1 MLTST
6 TSTPQWRLGHL
17 PFDIIHLFYIEKKM
31 FEVARL
37 IIFIQLIIL
46 SIIIVL
52 AWIYIL
58 PIIFI
63 RRLHTVTNILT
74 CNVCL
79 VCFLGSLHWIVYRVF
94 DGFYSTD
101 LNKCILSC
109 TIIPYFQTLIN
120 CLMIYAFLMITINRF
135 FLVTYPNKRLFKR
148 LKWCFISFVVQWLL
162 AIILPLPYFTL
173 SFEVIAFTLIINIV
187 CFFNV

>member
-1 MLTST
+1 
-6 TSTPQWRLGHL
+6 
-17 PFDIIHLFYIEKKM
+17 M

-63 RRLHTVTNILT
+63 RRLHTVSNLLT

-79 VCFLGSLHWIVYRVF
+79 VSFLGSLYWTVYYVF
-94 DGFYSTD
+94 NGFYSTD

-109 TIIPYFQTLIN
+109 TIVSYFQTLIN
-120 CLMIYAFLMITINRF
+120 CLMIYAFLMISINRF
-135 FLVTYPNKRLFKR
+135 FLIIYPNRRLFKR
-148 LKWCFISFVVQWLL
+148 LTWCFISFMIQCII
-162 AIILPLPYFTL
+162 AIILSLPYFIL
-173 SFEVIAFTLIINIV
+173 VFEVIMYSVIMKISYFV
-187 CFFNV
+187 F

>member
-1 MLTST
+1 
-6 TSTPQWRLGHL
+6 
-17 PFDIIHLFYIEKKM
+17 M

-52 AWIYIL
+52 ALIYIL

-79 VCFLGSLHWIVYRVF
+79 VCFLGSLYWVVYRVL
-94 DGFYSTD
+94 DGFYSAD

-148 LKWCFISFVVQWLL
+148 LKWCFISFVVQWLV

-173 SFEVIAFTLIINIV
+173 SFEVIAFILIINIV